1 MVAGAAALVAAP
13 EALRRGL
20 VADALV
26 RVDVVMTPWKQLD
39 GQRVM
44 KVKVFVG
51 TGVVVG
57 GSADVAS
64 WCEKDSESETLV
76 TESE

>member
-1 MVAGAAALVAAP
+1 MLQ
-13 EALRRGL
+13 
-20 VADALV
+20 
-26 RVDVVMTPWKQLD
+26 TPWKQLD

-57 GSADVAS
+57 GSADVVS
-64 WCEKDSESETLV
+64 WCEKDSESENFV
-76 TESE
+76 TESV

>member
-1 MVAGAAALVAAP
+1 
-13 EALRRGL
+13 
-20 VADALV
+20 
-26 RVDVVMTPWKQLD
+26 LD

-57 GSADVAS
+57 GSAEVVS
-64 WCEKDSESETLV
+64 WCEKDSESETLK
-76 TESE
+76 TASE